1 MRRGQ
6 RTSWSVYGRWDVTE
20 WSECSTSCDRG
31 QQSRKIDCKQRI
43 SAVLS
48 VPVKADRCVDQTRPP
63 TVRTCNVDRPCVR
76 WTIGNWSQ
84 VRPSTVCP
92 QLHALRFTGKM
103 AVKTSCEVELLKTSQ
118 MNDFQNSFITRLG
131 SKFLASVQ
139 SSLASRLVTH
149 CGGECIVQCVRWA
162 GTFPHCWRNALMRQH
177 MPPPPQVPLP
187 AGGSGPSSNT
197 WFLGST

>member
-139 SSLASRLVTH
+139 SSLARGRIASCHPLRRRMHCPMCALGRHIPPLLAQCTHAPAHASSPTSAPSRR
-149 CGGECIVQCVRWA
+149 GI
-162 GTFPHCWRNALMRQH
+162 GT
-177 MPPPPQVPLP
+177 VI
-187 AGGSGPSSNT
+187 
-197 WFLGST
+197 